1 MIKLNVWD
9 FFCHF
14 GLPYSFAILI
24 YHILLPF
31 WFTITRSPCFY
42 SVVFTSHIK
51 HSPCKW
57 TLSTLKWLHCV
68 REWIY
73 KHWSLRAGSKDKRQ
87 KVTWGLIHILL
98 LLVSKSD
105 RWWRGSNTVKNRNIF
120 SGECNYI
127 EIMSSTEVTYLA
139 QRGTLWVHWT
149 HPSHDT

>member
-9 FFCHF
+9 LYYFSLFRQ
-14 GLPYSFAILI
+14 IL
-24 YHILLPF
+24 LLPF

-42 SVVFTSHIK
+42 GVVFTSHIK

-73 KHWSLRAGSKDKRQ
+73 KYWSSFLRAGIKDKRQ

-105 RWWRGSNTVKNRNIF
+105 RWWRGSNTVKNINIF

-139 QRGTLWVHWT
+139 QRGTLWLHWT